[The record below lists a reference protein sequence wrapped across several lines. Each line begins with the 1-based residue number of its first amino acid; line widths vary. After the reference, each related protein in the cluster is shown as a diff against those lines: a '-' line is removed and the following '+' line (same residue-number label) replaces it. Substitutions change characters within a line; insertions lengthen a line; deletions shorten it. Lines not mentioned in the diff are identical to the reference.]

1 MLDII
6 IFLFQGILL
15 IFAFLI
21 RNSRFE
27 KNFEKLI
34 SIIQISITTLI
45 SSITTEYLTPGDYNV
60 YTSIFNQCDSINSCL
75 VVSPWEVNFTVLFA
89 LIRQLSFKMVM
100 VLVILNFLL
109 TVLTIAIYYL
119 SKTINSKIVFLQSF
133 ALAFTFPSFLTIA
146 IRSGIAL
153 ELYPLILATFFTRIL
168 LKNNI

>member
-6 IFLFQGILL
+6 IFLFPGILL

-45 SSITTEYLTPGDYNV
+45 SSITTEYLIPGDYNV

-75 VVSPWEVNFTVLFA
+75 EVSPWEVNFTVLFG
-89 LIRQLSFKMVM
+89 LIRQLSFQNGHGTW
-100 VLVILNFLL
+100 VILNFLL
-109 TVLTIAIYYL
+109 TVIITIAIYYL
-119 SKTINSKIVFLQSF
+119 SKTINSKNFVFLQSF
-133 ALAFTFPSFLTIA
+133 A
-146 IRSGIAL
+146 
-153 ELYPLILATFFTRIL
+153 
-168 LKNNI
+168 